1 MAPLADPVVVRD
13 PDGVPNCDAGEDDD
27 TDGKEDLDPLR
38 GADPTALS
46 LLFV

>member
-27 TDGKEDLDPLR
+27 TDGKEDVGALR
-38 GADPTALS
+38 GANPTALS